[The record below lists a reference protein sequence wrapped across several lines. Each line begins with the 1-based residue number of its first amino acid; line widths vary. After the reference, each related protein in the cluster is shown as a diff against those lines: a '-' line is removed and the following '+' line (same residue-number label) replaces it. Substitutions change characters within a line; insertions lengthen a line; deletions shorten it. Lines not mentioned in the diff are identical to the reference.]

1 MRLVRDGG
9 SAAELASVEPD
20 DVKEH
25 MTVDFALELV
35 IIPVSDVDR
44 AKDFYTQTL
53 GFKLEVDGQ
62 ANRGGRIVQ
71 VTPPGSAC
79 SIGFGTGLA
88 LDSGRL
94 VTAPP
99 GSQRGLHLAVS
110 DLVAARDELIAHG
123 VQVGEILHVS
133 DGEWQAGLAPERSN
147 YMSFAEFSDPDGNL
161 WLLQEI
167 RRGGE

>member
-1 MRLVRDGG
+1 M
-9 SAAELASVEPD
+9 
-20 DVKEH
+20 
-25 MTVDFALELV
+25 
-35 IIPVSDVDR
+35 IPVADVDR
-44 AKDFYTQTL
+44 AKDFYTQAV

-62 ANRGGRIVQ
+62 GNKGGRIVQ

-79 SIGFGTGLA
+79 SIGFGSGLA
-88 LDSGRL
+88 LATEPL

-99 GSQRGLHLAVS
+99 GAQRGMHLAVD
-110 DLVAARDELIAHG
+110 DLAAARDELIARG
-123 VQVGEILHVS
+123 VDVGEIHHVS
-133 DGEWQAGLAPERSN
+133 DGEWRAGPDPNRSS